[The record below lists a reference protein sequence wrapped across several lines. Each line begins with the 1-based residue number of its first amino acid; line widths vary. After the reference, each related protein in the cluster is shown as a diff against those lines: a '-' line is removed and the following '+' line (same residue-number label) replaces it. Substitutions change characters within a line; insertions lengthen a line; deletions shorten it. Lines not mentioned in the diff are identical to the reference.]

1 MSQTNSISA
10 QAMEITASLVTYKN
24 DPEILHSLMSSLIE
38 SEQVDIK
45 LWVVDNSPTPA
56 LEDFFACYSWVNYY
70 YNQGNNIG
78 FGAAHNLALRQ
89 IEKSDYHIILNPDVF
104 FEANV
109 IQELINYLENQ
120 KAVGLISPKIFFPSG
135 ELQYLCK
142 RYPSLFVLFARRF
155 IPKPFQGLLK
165 KRLDWY
171 EMRET
176 GYNRVMDVPY
186 LSGCFMLFR
195 KKYLDEI
202 GYFDENIFMYLEDAD
217 ITLRMS
223 QKYRAVFYPYVHI
236 YHHWAKGSY
245 KSFRLMLITIQSAF
259 YFFQK
264 HGLRII

>member
-1 MSQTNSISA
+1 
-10 QAMEITASLVTYKN
+10 MEITASLVTYQN
-24 DPEILHSLMSSLIE
+24 DPAMLRALINSLIN
-38 SEQVDIK
+38 SKQVNLK
-45 LWVVDNSPTPA
+45 LWVIDNSPTPS
-56 LEDFFACYSWVNYY
+56 LEDFFSPYNFVHYH

-78 FGAAHNLALRQ
+78 FGAAHNLALKQ
-89 IEKSDYHIILNPDVF
+89 IKTADYHIILNPDVF
-104 FEANV
+104 FEATV
-109 IQELINYLENQ
+109 IYELINYMEANPDI
-120 KAVGLISPKIFFPSG
+120 GLISPKIFFPSG
-135 ELQYLCK
+135 DLQYLCK

-155 IPKPFQGLLK
+155 IPKPFQQLIK

-176 GYNRVMDVPY
+176 GYDRVMDVLY

-245 KSFRLMLITIQSAF
+245 QSFRLMLITIQSAF